1 MVRRDAAGAVFDAGR
16 PHDLQHLPGHVVEGG
31 DPAPRLQLQLLL
43 NHFEFHASHPF
54 CIRDIRRPLPAKP
67 SELWGA
73 GRPRV
78 LLIEPLPD
86 RAAGMDQGELLILI
100 AGLLDE
106 RGR

>member
-1 MVRRDAAGAVFDAGR
+1 MQQVPFLTPDARTISSTSRVTSWKVGIQPRD
-16 PHDLQHLPGHVVEGG
+16 
-31 DPAPRLQLQLLL
+31 LL